1 MPLSPNTVPI
11 TEAGYSAGQVRYLPK
26 PAGNLRW
33 VMAALLCVATTIN
46 YIDRSVLSFT
56 MLDET
61 FRKQMLGIALNQPL
75 TPADVQ
81 QFKIQMGLVDSA
93 FKWAY
98 ALGFILFGWL
108 IDRIGTRRGFSL
120 SILLWSLAGI
130 AVGWVRSAGGLA
142 VARFCLGLGESGNYP
157 AAIKSV
163 AEWFPKRE
171 RALATG
177 VFNSGANVGIIATA
191 VVIPWLTL
199 HYGWR
204 SAFITTG
211 ALGLGLLALWRL
223 YYKHPS
229 EHPRLSREELAYL
242 NSDHDEGADREK
254 KWSWLTLIKY
264 RQTWAFVAG
273 KVFSDP
279 IWWFYLTWLPDFFN
293 SNASFTQKLDLKT
306 IGVPFLVIYVVSD
319 LGNIG
324 FGWLSSYLLGRGWTP
339 NQARKTTMLICALC
353 VLPVFF
359 ASVTADI
366 RVAVGLI
373 ALATAAHQGFSI
385 TNFTIISDVFPRQ
398 AVASVVGIGG
408 LFGAITGGLFAALS
422 GLLIARVGYIPMFV
436 FVSTG
441 YLLALFIIHLL
452 IPRMDRVTPDP
463 AHQKEGTSDF

>member
-1 MPLSPNTVPI
+1 MPVSPNPANVTPPD
-11 TEAGYSAGQVRYLPK
+11 YSTGQPPNRSK
-26 PAGNLRW
+26 PTGNLRW
-33 VMAALLCVATTIN
+33 VMAGLLCVATTIN

-61 FRKQMLGIALNQPL
+61 FRKQMLGIALSQPL

-98 ALGFILFGWL
+98 ALGFIFFGWL

-120 SILLWSLAGI
+120 SILVWSLAGI
-130 AVGWVRSAGGLA
+130 AVAMVRSVGGLA
-142 VARFCLGLGESGNYP
+142 VARFSLGLGESGNYP
-157 AAIKSV
+157 AGIKSV
-163 AEWFPKRE
+163 AEWFPRRE

-177 VFNSGANVGIIATA
+177 IFNSGANIGIIATA
-191 VVIPWLTL
+191 VVVPWLTVQ
-199 HYGWR
+199 YGWR
-204 SAFITTG
+204 SAFVTTG
-211 ALGLGLLALWRL
+211 ALGLVLLVLWQL
-223 YYKHPS
+223 YYRHPG
-229 EHPRLSREELAYL
+229 EHPGLSDDERAYL
-242 NSDHDEGADREK
+242 NSDRDEKPDGEK
-254 KWSWLTLIKY
+254 KLSWLTLMRY
-264 RQTWAFVAG
+264 RQTWAFVTG

-306 IGVPFLVIYVVSD
+306 VGIPFLIIYIVSD

-324 FGWLSSYLLGRGWTP
+324 FGWLSSYWLGRGWTP

-359 ASVTADI
+359 ASVTADF

-408 LFGAITGGLFAALS
+408 FFGAITGGLFAALS
-422 GLLIARVGYIPMFV
+422 GWVIARVGYVPLFV

-441 YLLALFIIHLL
+441 YLTALIIIHLL
-452 IPRMDRVTPDP
+452 IPRMNRINPVTL
-463 AHQKEGTSDF
+463 

>member
-1 MPLSPNTVPI
+1 MQFLRSAATVHPPDTAPDQPI
-11 TEAGYSAGQVRYLPK
+11 IK
-26 PAGNLRW
+26 PSGNLRW
-33 VMAALLCVATTIN
+33 LIVGLLCIATTIN
-46 YIDRSVLSFT
+46 YIDRSVISFT
-56 MLDET
+56 MLDES
-61 FRKQMLGIALNQPL
+61 FRREMLGIPLNQPL
-75 TPADVQ
+75 TSADVQ
-81 QFKIQMGLVDSA
+81 QFKVQMGLVDSA

-108 IDRIGTRRGFSL
+108 IDKIGTRRGFSL
-120 SILLWSLAGI
+120 SILMWSLAGI
-130 AVGWVRSAGGLA
+130 AVAFVRSIGGLA
-142 VARFCLGLGESGNYP
+142 AARFSLGLGESGNYP
-157 AAIKSV
+157 ASIKSV

-177 VFNSGANVGIIATA
+177 IFNSGANVGIITTA
-191 VVIPWLTL
+191 VVVPWLTL

-204 SAFITTG
+204 SAFMATG
-211 ALGLGLLALWRL
+211 ALGLVLLVLWRL
-223 YYKHPS
+223 LYRRPD
-229 EHPRLSREELAYL
+229 EHTRLSADEFAYIR
-242 NSDHDEGADREK
+242 SDADEVTDSEK
-254 KWSWLTLIKY
+254 KPSWFGLMKY
-264 RQTWAFVAG
+264 RQTWAFVTG

-293 SNASFTQKLDLKT
+293 SNPSFTQKLDLKS
-306 IGVPFLVIYVVSD
+306 IGIPFLVIYVVSD
-319 LGNIG
+319 LGNIV

-339 NQARKTTMLICALC
+339 NRARKTTMLICSLC

-359 ASVTADI
+359 ASVTTDF

-422 GLLIARVGYIPMFV
+422 GLLIAHVGYVPLFV

-441 YLLALFIIHLL
+441 YLIALAIIHGL
-452 IPRMDRVTPDP
+452 IPKMDRVR
-463 AHQKEGTSDF
+463 F

>member
-1 MPLSPNTVPI
+1 MANEIRPNPSPSTAA
-11 TEAGYSAGQVRYLPK
+11 TRAK

-33 VMAALLCVATTIN
+33 FIVGLLCLATTIN

-61 FRKQMLGIALNQPL
+61 FRKEMLNIPLDQPL
-75 TPADVQ
+75 TPANVQ
-81 QFKIQMGLVDSA
+81 QFKIQMGFVDSA

-98 ALGFILFGWL
+98 AIGFVLFGWL
-108 IDRIGTRRGFSL
+108 IDKAGTRRGFSL
-120 SILLWSLAGI
+120 SILVWSLAGI
-130 AVGWVRSAGGLA
+130 AVVFVRSVSGLA
-142 VARFCLGLGESGNYP
+142 VARFGLGVGEAGNYP
-157 AAIKSV
+157 AGIKSV

-177 VFNSGANVGIIATA
+177 IFNSGANIGIIATA
-191 VVIPWLTL
+191 VAIPWLTL

-204 SAFITTG
+204 SAFVVTG
-211 ALGLGLLALWRL
+211 ALGVVLLLLWRL
-223 YYKHPS
+223 FYQQPD
-229 EHPRLSREELAYL
+229 EHAQLSADELAYVR
-242 NSDHDEGADREK
+242 SDADEMADHDSEAK
-254 KWSWLTLIKY
+254 PSWLGLMKY
-264 RQTWAFVAG
+264 RQTWAFVTG

-293 SNASFTQKLDLKT
+293 SNPAFTQKLDLKT
-306 IGVPFLVIYVVSD
+306 VGIPFLTIYIVSD
-319 LGNIG
+319 LGNLV

-339 NQARKTTMLICALC
+339 NQARKTTMLICSLC

-359 ASVTADI
+359 ASLTADF

-385 TNFTIISDVFPRQ
+385 TNFTIIADVFPRQ

-408 LFGAITGGLFAALS
+408 LFGAITGGLFAGLS
-422 GLLIARVGYIPMFV
+422 GLLIANVGYVPLFV

-441 YLLALFIIHLL
+441 YLIALVIIHGL
-452 IPRMDRVTPDP
+452 IPRMERVR
-463 AHQKEGTSDF
+463 F

>member
-1 MPLSPNTVPI
+1 MQFSRNRANENPAVDKPLAVANQPFM
-11 TEAGYSAGQVRYLPK
+11 R
-26 PAGNLRW
+26 PAGKLRW
-33 VMAALLCVATTIN
+33 MIVGLLCIATTIN

-61 FRKQMLGIALNQPL
+61 FRKEMLGIPLSQTL

-81 QFKIQMGLVDSA
+81 QFKIRMGLVDSA

-98 ALGFILFGWL
+98 AIGFILFGWL
-108 IDRIGTRRGFSL
+108 IDRVGTRRGFSL

-130 AVGWVRSAGGLA
+130 AVAFVRSIGGLA
-142 VARFCLGLGESGNYP
+142 VARFSLGVGEAGNYP
-157 AAIKSV
+157 AGIKSV

-177 VFNSGANVGIIATA
+177 IFNSGANVGIIATA
-191 VVIPWLTL
+191 VVVPLLTL

-204 SAFITTG
+204 SAFMATG
-211 ALGLGLLALWRL
+211 VLGVLLLVLWRL
-223 YYKHPS
+223 LYQRPDV
-229 EHPRLSREELAYL
+229 HPRISADEFAYIRSDDDELSD
-242 NSDHDEGADREK
+242 SGK
-254 KWSWLTLIKY
+254 KPSWLKLMTY
-264 RQTWAFVAG
+264 RQTWAFVTG

-293 SNASFTQKLDLKT
+293 SNSSFTQKLDLKT
-306 IGVPFLVIYVVSD
+306 VGIPFLVIYIVSD
-319 LGNIG
+319 LGNIV

-339 NQARKTTMLICALC
+339 NRARKTTMLICSLC

-359 ASVTADI
+359 ASITADF

-408 LFGAITGGLFAALS
+408 LFGAITGGVFAALS
-422 GLLIARVGYIPMFV
+422 GLVIARVGYIPLFI

-441 YLLALFIIHLL
+441 YLIALVIIHGL
-452 IPRMDRVTPDP
+452 IPRMERVKFD
-463 AHQKEGTSDF
+463 